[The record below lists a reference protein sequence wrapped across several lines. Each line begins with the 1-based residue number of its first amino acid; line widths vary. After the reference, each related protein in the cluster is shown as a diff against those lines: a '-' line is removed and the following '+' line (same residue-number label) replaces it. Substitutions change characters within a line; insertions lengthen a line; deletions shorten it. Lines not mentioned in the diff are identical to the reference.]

1 MLQGGSCA
9 HNNDQQNSLE
19 QLVRGTHF
27 NTGALV
33 GDIQDNLKED
43 QGVFNIFNANTEA
56 IFSPQLVRFESR
68 TF

>member
-1 MLQGGSCA
+1 M
-9 HNNDQQNSLE
+9 
-19 QLVRGTHF
+19 RGTHF
-27 NTGALV
+27 NKGALL
-33 GDIQDNLKED
+33 GDDIRDNLKED